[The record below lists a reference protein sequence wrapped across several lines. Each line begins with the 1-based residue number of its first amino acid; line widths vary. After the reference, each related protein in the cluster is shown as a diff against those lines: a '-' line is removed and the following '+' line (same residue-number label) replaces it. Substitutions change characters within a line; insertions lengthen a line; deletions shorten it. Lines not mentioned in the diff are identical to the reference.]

1 MDCCPFNL
9 GCFLSHPVLV
19 ENVDDTISC
28 AANVEFTSRGD
39 VLVKYG
45 GKTYVTP
52 YLFRERGWPQSCSID
67 FEARAFQGPNDD
79 EPIMVRYKGSFRR
92 KIADSNIVK
101 IVGTIYE
108 VKRKGLWKGQ
118 PRKIGTFVARRRIAK
133 RPSFRKHEEEEDE
146 YDEEFEDDFAD
157 ENEDDD
163 QEDEEEGDAYD
174 SEEEGE

>member
-1 MDCCPFNL
+1 MWTIVRSCL
-9 GCFLSHPVLV
+9 GASSHTAVLV
-19 ENVDDTISC
+19 ENADDTISC

-45 GKTYVTP
+45 ENTYVTP
-52 YLFRERGWPQSCSID
+52 FLFCERGWPQSCSID
-67 FEARAFQGPNDD
+67 FEARAFQGPNDE

-133 RPSFRKHEEEEDE
+133 RPSFRKDEQEDDF
-146 YDEEFEDDFAD
+146 DEEFEDDFAN
-157 ENEDDD
+157 ENEDDS
-163 QEDEEEGDAYD
+163 QEDEEEGDDYD
-174 SEEEGE
+174 SQEEGE